1 MEDKIDNKKEFKAI
15 LDQMNDIY
23 IKKNND
29 YGDSFNKTCD
39 KFGLMAPLIRMTDK
53 LNRFEQLINPLTNQR
68 LYRLKDG
75 HIADNLT
82 TKFWKKEYATKY
94 RGIDS
99 RNIPIQQNTITL

>member
-68 LYRLKDG
+68 LQDESIEDTLIDLANYA
-75 HIADNLT
+75 ILT
-82 TKFWKKEYATKY
+82 VLYQRQYK
-94 RGIDS
+94 
-99 RNIPIQQNTITL
+99 L

>member
-68 LYRLKDG
+68 LQDESIEDTLIDLANYA
-75 HIADNLT
+75 ILT
-82 TKFWKKEYATKY
+82 VLYQRQFKV
-94 RGIDS
+94 
-99 RNIPIQQNTITL
+99 

>member
-39 KFGLMAPLIRMTDK
+39 KFGLIAPLIRMTDK

-68 LYRLKDG
+68 LQDESIEDTLIDLANYA
-75 HIADNLT
+75 ILT
-82 TKFWKKEYATKY
+82 VLYQRQFKV
-94 RGIDS
+94 
-99 RNIPIQQNTITL
+99 